1 LSFTPAGGGGWTKFV
16 GDALDAAE
24 TVSELIEAAKSALR
38 LANGSGDLEDLV
50 TLGITGAGLGAGGLP
65 PGKGKGV
72 DVNNRPILR
81 GGSKGEIEKF
91 RAEEFTADY
100 LRSQGR
106 IVEQNPLES
115 SGRGNL
121 GGDRIVDGVRTEF
134 KRFKTLAIYCP
145 TLPPPAMITWPKSS
159 SDGRFRVLTDS
170 CLNRRRSRLY
180 IGALQEETMG
190 VRIIVIIATVRIS
203 EYKSLSIELVSRP
216 TRAKTKENSP
226 I

>member
-1 LSFTPAGGGGWTKFV
+1 MSFTPAGGGGWTKFV

-134 KRFKTLAIYCP
+134 KRFKTSD
-145 TLPPPAMITWPKSS
+145 PKKLL
-159 SDGRFRVLTDS
+159 RK
-170 CLNRRRSRLY
+170 
-180 IGALQEETMG
+180 IE
-190 VRIIVIIATVRIS
+190 
-203 EYKSLSIELVSRP
+203 KSLSGGGQARNMILDLRGQGITRESAQQVLRDLPKKQRASRLDSIEIIGDSFSIRSRI
-216 TRAKTKENSP
+216 KVGK
-226 I
+226 

>member
-134 KRFKTLAIYCP
+134 KRFKTSD
-145 TLPPPAMITWPKSS
+145 PKKLL
-159 SDGRFRVLTDS
+159 RK
-170 CLNRRRSRLY
+170 
-180 IGALQEETMG
+180 IE
-190 VRIIVIIATVRIS
+190 
-203 EYKSLSIELVSRP
+203 KSLSGGGQARNMILDLRGQGITRESAQQVLRDLPKKQRASRLDSIEIIGDSFSIRSRI
-216 TRAKTKENSP
+216 KVGK
-226 I
+226 